1 MQASERKARPG
12 QGWLYD
18 IQFRTELGKPLG
30 HLRQEQKHLTE
41 RETSQ
46 SYCLEAELAALW
58 GWRNSYKN
66 NPFFIYSKDFKD
78 S

>member
-1 MQASERKARPG
+1 MQASERKAPPG

-41 RETSQ
+41 KETSQ
-46 SYCLEAELAALW
+46 SYCLEAELAALG
-58 GWRNSYKN
+58 GWRN
-66 NPFFIYSKDFKD
+66 
-78 S
+78 